1 MRIFRTILLFSH
13 RNLIKVPL
21 STNRKGV
28 RINVMNLN
36 LRIDKW
42 LWAAR
47 FFKTRAL
54 ATAACDAGHISC
66 NGQTAKPSR
75 ILKLNDKLH
84 VRSDAGDFNI
94 IVLLLD
100 EHRGSA
106 SVAQT
111 MYSES
116 DESREMRAKAA
127 EARKAVFLSEPSFS
141 RGKPS
146 KRDRRLIHSFR
157 GD

>member
-1 MRIFRTILLFSH
+1 M
-13 RNLIKVPL
+13 
-21 STNRKGV
+21 RKG
-28 RINVMNLN
+28 RLRKERGGNEKRGENRGMNTS

-47 FFKTRAL
+47 FFKTRTL
-54 ATAACDAGHISC
+54 ATAACEAGHVSC

-75 ILKLNDKLH
+75 VLKLNDKLH
-84 VRSDAGDFNI
+84 VRSDAGEFDI
-94 IVLLLD
+94 EVLLLD
-100 EHRGSA
+100 EQRGSA
-106 SVAQT
+106 PVAQT

-116 DESREMRAKAA
+116 DESRDLRTKVA
-127 EARKAVFLSEPSFS
+127 EARKEMFLAEPGFA

-146 KRDRRLIHSFR
+146 KKDRRLIHSFR

>member
-1 MRIFRTILLFSH
+1 MEG
-13 RNLIKVPL
+13 P
-21 STNRKGV
+21 
-28 RINVMNLN
+28 

-54 ATAACDAGHISC
+54 ATAACDAGHVTC

-84 VRSDAGDFNI
+84 VRSDAGEFDI
-94 IVLLLD
+94 QVLLLD

-106 SVAQT
+106 TVAQA
-111 MYSES
+111 MYTES
-116 DESREMRAKAA
+116 DASRELRAKVA
-127 EARKAVFLSEPSFS
+127 EERKAMFLAEPNFA